1 MLKLTSWIRLVCALH
16 AKSVKHSEAI
26 GLLMI
31 TINERCPGLAR
42 AVLFSVNT
50 AETLMSIYLS

>member
-1 MLKLTSWIRLVCALH
+1 MTSWIRLVCALH